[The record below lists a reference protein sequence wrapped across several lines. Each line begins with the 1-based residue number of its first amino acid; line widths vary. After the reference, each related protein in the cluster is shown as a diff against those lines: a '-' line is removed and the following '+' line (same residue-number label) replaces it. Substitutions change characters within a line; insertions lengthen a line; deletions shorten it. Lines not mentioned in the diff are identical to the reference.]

1 MPFLIVVYDIDT
13 DYVQKV
19 HDTLRKYLF
28 WVQNSVFEGELS
40 EARLKQMK
48 AELEEIAKGPRDMIL
63 IYRME
68 NKKYLD
74 RQIIGVEKLPFD
86 AVF

>member
-1 MPFLIVVYDIDT
+1 MVFLIVVYDINAE
-13 DYVQKV
+13 YVQKV

-28 WVQNSVFEGELS
+28 WIQNSVFEGELS

-48 AELEEIAKGPRDMIL
+48 SELEEIATGPRDMIL

-68 NKKYLD
+68 NQKHVKK
-74 RQIIGVEKLPFD
+74 QIIGVEKLPFD

>member
-13 DYVQKV
+13 EYVQKV
-19 HDTLRKYLF
+19 HNTLRKYLF
-28 WVQNSVFEGELS
+28 WIQNSVFEGELS

-48 AELEEIAKGPRDMIL
+48 AELEEIATGPRDMIL